1 MEKDLTN
8 TKILANELLMEKYK
22 PVMVIKLSKNTTLRL
37 ISRLKE
43 FAMDIREKTHYEV
56 LIFPDEEKTEVEIV
70 SICKS
75 EYQEIESIK
84 NYIYKKYE
92 TEDLSNVPYTR
103 IIDKLKEKNNE

>member
-84 NYIYKKYE
+84 NYIYKRCLYIQMCF
-92 TEDLSNVPYTR
+92 TLR
-103 IIDKLKEKNNE
+103 IVVVYKNMFV